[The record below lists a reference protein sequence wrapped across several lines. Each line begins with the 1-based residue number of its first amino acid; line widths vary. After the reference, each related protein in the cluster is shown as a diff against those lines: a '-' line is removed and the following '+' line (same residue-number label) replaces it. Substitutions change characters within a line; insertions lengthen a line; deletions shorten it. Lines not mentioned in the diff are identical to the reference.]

1 MSTTTLYA
9 ELIVVGSGAA
19 IFVLLLC
26 YSLFGDPSWFVKLRD
41 LSSIGNVVSLVPVL
55 AVVYFLG
62 IVMNSLGYELFKCL
76 ENWLRDKALP
86 TKAPADKAPPD
97 KEPSDQK
104 YHVSKYSEIRNT
116 LYTSDAKDLIEAF
129 AFRRSKI
136 RICRGWFVNCILI
149 ILALGISL
157 WTGRIPYLRVWGF
170 IVTVGLLMGSTGVSW
185 WAATDNELD
194 WLKSYAN
201 GKPREASRKS

>member
-26 YSLFGDPSWFVKLRD
+26 YSLFGDPSWFGKLRD

-62 IVMNSLGYELFKCL
+62 IVMNSVGYVLFKGL
-76 ENWLRDKALP
+76 EKKLREKALP
-86 TKAPADKAPPD
+86 DKAP
-97 KEPSDQK
+97 SDNE
-104 YHVSKYSEIRNT
+104 SKYSEIRNT

-149 ILALGISL
+149 IVALIISL
-157 WTGRIPYLRVWGF
+157 WTGKIPYPRVWVF
-170 IVTVGLLMGSTGVSW
+170 IVTVGLLMAATRVSW
-185 WAATDNELD
+185 RAATENELD
-194 WLKSYAN
+194 WVRSYAN
-201 GKPREASRKS
+201 GNERDSNLKK